1 MSGHSKW
8 STIKRKKMPD
18 VGIEPTAI
26 GLKVQRSTT
35 ELTRHIPTPPD

>member
-1 MSGHSKW
+1 
-8 STIKRKKMPD
+8 MPD

-35 ELTRHIPTPPD
+35 ELTRQVNRVGFEPTRALHSRS